1 MKMVATESNT
11 MFQTGRSVG
20 AHLHCP
26 DGSSEVGHHQAE
38 REEGAG
44 GRVWAGRAGGNRGGP
59 D

>member
-1 MKMVATESNT
+1 

-26 DGSSEVGHHQAE
+26 DGSSEVSHHQAE
-38 REEGAG
+38 WEEGAG
-44 GRVWAGRAGGNRGGP
+44 GGVWAGRAGGDRGGP